1 MATVERSSIEQSV
14 RRIVAQILNEEPTS
28 CRIDEY
34 TFDLESRIELDLGSD
49 GLDVTMILC
58 LLEQEHDIA
67 LSDVFSGQLTAR
79 DLILAIE
86 KQLDA

>member
-1 MATVERSSIEQSV
+1 MAVLERTSVEQSV

-28 CRIDEY
+28 CRIDEH
-34 TFDLESRIELDLGSD
+34 TFDIESRIELDLGGD
-49 GLDVTMILC
+49 GLDVTMILTV
-58 LLEQEHDIA
+58 LEQEHDIA

-86 KQLDA
+86 DKLAS